1 MSVRVSMD
9 MLFRP
14 SPGLLAKMRQHQLK
28 TVDVWKERRPIV
40 CVHCRTSVADGKKSR
55 CVAWW

>member
-1 MSVRVSMD
+1 MRVSMD

-55 CVAWW
+55 CVALW